1 MLQHD
6 IKEKKQD
13 PKSNRYDPT
22 VVMNGKIAYAN
33 LHDLLP
39 YPKSRDAIASKKRGD
54 RLRKI

>member
-33 LHDLLP
+33 LQTYFHTPNQEILSHL
-39 YPKSRDAIASKKRGD
+39 KREVID
-54 RLRKI
+54 